1 MNLVTRTTFS
11 CQGCKER
18 YVGCHSTCKIH
29 KEEKEKYDNDVARIK
44 KEKQND
50 RDVIGFLAIST
61 YKTKR
66 MPIPDR
72 TK

>member
-11 CQGCKER
+11 CNGCTKR

-29 KEEKEKYDNDVARIK
+29 KEEKEMYDNKVKTIK
-44 KEKQND
+44 KAKHDES
-50 RDVIGFLAIST
+50 DVIGFLTVSML
-61 YKTKR
+61 KTKR
-66 MPIPDR
+66 LPIPER

>member
-1 MNLVTRTTFS
+1 MKQIKGFKNSYILT
-11 CQGCKER
+11 
-18 YVGCHSTCKIH
+18 
-29 KEEKEKYDNDVARIK
+29 EEGIK
-44 KEKQND
+44 KTKQQD